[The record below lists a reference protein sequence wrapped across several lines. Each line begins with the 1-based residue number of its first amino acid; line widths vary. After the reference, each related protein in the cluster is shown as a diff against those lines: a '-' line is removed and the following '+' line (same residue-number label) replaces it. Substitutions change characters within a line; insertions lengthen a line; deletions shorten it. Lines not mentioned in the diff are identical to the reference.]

1 MSFWTS
7 DTTWFHTALVMLHC
21 TMSMSIR
28 PCRAVL
34 IDMVHATWHNRC
46 RSVRTCMT
54 SHLPATIVHIPN
66 IASLHT
72 TASLPV
78 QILLVT
84 EQGEVLEGTQTNF
97 FAIQNNKLHTA
108 QEGILMGTV
117 RGVVLQVHCTA
128 GVHCTCTSHVLYSSL
143 SLYTTCCNMSFRGHQ
158 QSPKILDC
166 SPTDSLL
173 GGGIDPLP
181 ADAPL
186 TTVLVLQQP
195 TWLCLCRRCL
205 HLIGHSI

>member
-1 MSFWTS
+1 MYPT
-7 DTTWFHTALVMLHC
+7 LLHS
-21 TMSMSIR
+21 T
-28 PCRAVL
+28 
-34 IDMVHATWHNRC
+34 
-46 RSVRTCMT
+46 
-54 SHLPATIVHIPN
+54 
-66 IASLHT
+66 
-72 TASLPV
+72 LPV

-97 FAIQNNKLHTA
+97 FAMQDNKLHTA
-108 QEGILMGTV
+108 QEGVLMGTV

-128 GVHCTCTSHVLYSSL
+128 GVHCTPNLHFSCTVFIFELVYSVLQHVI
-143 SLYTTCCNMSFRGHQ
+143 Q

-181 ADAPL
+181 AGAPL

-195 TWLCLCRRCL
+195 L
-205 HLIGHSI
+205 